1 MGTSE
6 NRDERVGKDDDGGV
20 SRGQVVVLK
29 A

>member
-6 NRDERVGKDDDGGV
+6 KRDERVGKGDNGGV